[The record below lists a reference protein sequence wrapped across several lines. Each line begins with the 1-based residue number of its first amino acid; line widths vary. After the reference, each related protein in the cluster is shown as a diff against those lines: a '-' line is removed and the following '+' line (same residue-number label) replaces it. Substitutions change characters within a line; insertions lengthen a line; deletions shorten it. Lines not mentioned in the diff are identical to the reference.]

1 MERCTKRRRLSYAPF
16 LHAIN
21 SSKGKITTELTKDSA
36 RNLDLDS
43 CIAEKRALL
52 DKKLKATFES
62 IFEKYGKDFEGI
74 GDEIDIATGEIV
86 VNNGHLLRMQNE
98 SDVGDPLCFGKNEK
112 NLIDEHSEDSS
123 ALSRNDLEPS
133 DYQDL
138 EREKISDLISDVV
151 TQDSEKDCI
160 EDDLILRGFS
170 QVNRLSKC
178 TSEEASCQRISTIRR
193 GFWTS
198 AQTPDTL
205 RASCTSNDKFF
216 SRIKTLEV
224 YPGIFEQIPNYA
236 VRREDDLE
244 PTWQIPKQLT
254 LHKKYS
260 IESNGKVKSS
270 KQSAPRAGKS
280 LHLEPVESFCS
291 SIQQRKNSKINK
303 VDSRFYK
310 NEVSLLEFNKT
321 ERSVRS
327 YVNGVCQNYI
337 FSLRKSKSQN
347 LRKQET
353 LSKSSSKNCPSV
365 CRDSEKYFGAEA
377 KRIRFFSKIWSKNVS
392 NKKASAQLQPGLLND
407 KPEIIKIPFK
417 NDYFNISPVDCSGT
431 SLKKFK
437 HEKPQPKIPAHNIS
451 ESYLSSIGS
460 AKAHENCK
468 PFDSDSPT
476 NQTENEN
483 MKSENNNG
491 LVHNHHKIINQPSDV
506 FDSHKNLPLLERPIQ
521 ATRKQFYPVSLP
533 RTQFGNN
540 CTKDGKANSGSHVST
555 PISPNGPH
563 VNQDL
568 SHKTQ
573 KFEDLNIPR
582 VASCTDSMN
591 EVLEH
596 PNSTPENS
604 RNANKKDVARAES
617 IRPQGLTYS
626 DFSKNSQFKCTD
638 LESELMSKSSISI
651 SKSDKTQF
659 EFGTSMIQ
667 DKTFNIKCASNNL
680 ESSAMS
686 KEPFPSHGFNGK
698 ITTLCEEK
706 PCIKPRFYSD
716 VSTSESSFQDFYL
729 TPIPARKRREKQK
742 SMLKVTNTYET
753 PKRAEL
759 GPESRNASNYNSKF
773 ILSANASKLN
783 ENCTKPGQCYLP
795 TPTNSSEAS
804 IKSCLEFDEHSRPK
818 FDKADVL
825 SPVNQ
830 KLQHKMLAE
839 NALTTNQSLSH
850 KSENRAKASSSIFQ
864 TETRKFPFKER
875 KRSPREDRRPQE
887 FKDDT
892 PNEISSIKKGN
903 KDDILSTERDF
914 DLSIPRK
921 LLRTGQ
927 NLNNGVVN
935 APPNHEKPETPST
948 AKEFPVTHT
957 MFKVLPEPKHRNS
970 TCGVTRED
978 ITGASREHSCR
989 SLMKTSKDLIKWPPN
1004 SEEIDELSFDF
1015 PDKSSTFVL
1024 GPRTENNASS
1034 SPLRVLSTIR
1044 RKRKISLI
1052 NSIEESDVDELGL

>member
-21 SSKGKITTELTKDSA
+21 SSKGKITAELTKDSA
-36 RNLDLDS
+36 SNLDLDS
-43 CIAEKRALL
+43 CIAEKRALS
-52 DKKLKATFES
+52 DKRLKATFES

-98 SDVGDPLCFGKNEK
+98 SDVGDSLCFGKNEK
-112 NLIDEHSEDSS
+112 NLTDGHSEDSS
-123 ALSRNDLEPS
+123 TLSRNDLEPS

-138 EREKISDLISDVV
+138 EREKNSDLISDVV
-151 TQDSEKDCI
+151 TLDSEKDCI

-205 RASCTSNDKFF
+205 RASCISNDKFF

-224 YPGIFEQIPNYA
+224 CPGIFERSPNYA
-236 VRREDDLE
+236 VRREDDLD
-244 PTWQIPKQLT
+244 PARQIPKQLT
-254 LHKKYS
+254 LHRKYS

-270 KQSAPRAGKS
+270 RQSALRAGKS

-291 SIQQRKNSKINK
+291 SIQQRKNIKLNK
-303 VDSRFYK
+303 VDSRVYK
-310 NEVSLLEFNKT
+310 NEVSLLELNKT

-337 FSLRKSKSQN
+337 FSLRKSKPQN

-365 CRDSEKYFGAEA
+365 SRDSEKYFGAEA
-377 KRIRFFSKIWSKNVS
+377 KRIRFFSKIRSKNVS
-392 NKKASAQLQPGLLND
+392 NKKSSAQLQPGLFNN
-407 KPEIIKIPFK
+407 KPEVIKIPFK
-417 NDYFNISPVDCSGT
+417 NDHFNITPVDCSGT

-437 HEKPQPKIPAHNIS
+437 HEKPQPMIPAHNIS

-460 AKAHENCK
+460 AKAHETCK

-476 NQTENEN
+476 KQTKNEN
-483 MKSENNNG
+483 VKSENNNG
-491 LVHNHHKIINQPSDV
+491 LVHIDHKIINQPSDI
-506 FDSHKNLPLLERPIQ
+506 FDSHENLPLLERQIQ
-521 ATRKQFYPVSLP
+521 ATRKQFHPVSPP

-540 CTKDGKANSGSHVST
+540 CTKDGKANSGSRVST
-555 PISPNGPH
+555 LISPNGPH

-568 SHKTQ
+568 SCKTH

-591 EVLEH
+591 EVLKH
-596 PNSTPENS
+596 PNSTAENS
-604 RNANKKDVARAES
+604 RNASKKNVARAES
-617 IRPQGLTYS
+617 VRPQGLTYS
-626 DFSKNSQFKCTD
+626 DFRKNSRFKCTD
-638 LESELMSKSSISI
+638 LESELISKSSISI
-651 SKSDKTQF
+651 SKSDKTHF
-659 EFGTSMIQ
+659 ELETSRIQ
-667 DKTFNIKCASNNL
+667 NKNFNIKCAANNL
-680 ESSAMS
+680 ESSAMA

-698 ITTLCEEK
+698 ITTSYGEK
-706 PCIKPRFYSD
+706 PCINPRFYPD
-716 VSTSESSFQDFYL
+716 VSTSQPSFQDFYL
-729 TPIPARKRREKQK
+729 TPVPARKRGEKQK

-753 PKRAEL
+753 PKRTEL
-759 GPESRNASNYNSKF
+759 GPESQNASNNNSKS
-773 ILSANASKLN
+773 ILSTNASKLN
-783 ENCTKPGQCYLP
+783 KNRTKLGRCYLP

-818 FDKADVL
+818 FNKTDFL

-830 KLQHKMLAE
+830 KLQHKLLAE
-839 NALTTNQSLSH
+839 NALTTHQSLSL
-850 KSENRAKASSSIFQ
+850 KSENRAKASSSIFL
-864 TETRKFPFKER
+864 TETQNFPAKER
-875 KRSPREDRRPQE
+875 KRSPREDGCPQE

-892 PNEISSIKKGN
+892 PNKISSIKKGK

-921 LLRTGQ
+921 LLKTGQ
-927 NLNNGVVN
+927 NLTNGVVN
-935 APPNHEKPETPST
+935 TSCNHEKPETPST
-948 AKEFPVTHT
+948 AKEFPLTHA
-957 MFKVLPEPKHRNS
+957 MFKVLPEQKHRNS
-970 TCGVTRED
+970 TCGVMLED
-978 ITGASREHSCR
+978 ITQASREYSCR
-989 SLMKTSKDLIKWPPN
+989 SLMKTSKDLIEWPPN

-1015 PDKSSTFVL
+1015 PDKGSTFAL
-1024 GPRTENNASS
+1024 GPRTENNAFS
-1034 SPLRVLSTIR
+1034 SPLRVLSTIK

-1052 NSIEESDVDELGL
+1052 NSIEESDADELGL